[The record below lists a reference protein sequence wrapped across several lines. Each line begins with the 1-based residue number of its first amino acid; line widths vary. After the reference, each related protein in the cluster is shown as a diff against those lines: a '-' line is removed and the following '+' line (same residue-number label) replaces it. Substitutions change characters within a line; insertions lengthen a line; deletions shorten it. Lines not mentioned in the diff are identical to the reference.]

1 MHNMINISFKD
12 SNDCERALLRRLT
25 VNTVKQVF
33 FTDKK
38 NFYLNPPVNIQ
49 NDRVWAKGKKKEV
62 ASTRLLIEREKF
74 APHLMISAGV
84 CYGGKGRLHFVEEKA
99 NVNADYYTTNQS
111 INQSEED

>member
-1 MHNMINISFKD
+1 M
-12 SNDCERALLRRLT
+12 
-25 VNTVKQVF
+25 
-33 FTDKK
+33 
-38 NFYLNPPVNIQ
+38 
-49 NDRVWAKGKKKEV
+49 KEV